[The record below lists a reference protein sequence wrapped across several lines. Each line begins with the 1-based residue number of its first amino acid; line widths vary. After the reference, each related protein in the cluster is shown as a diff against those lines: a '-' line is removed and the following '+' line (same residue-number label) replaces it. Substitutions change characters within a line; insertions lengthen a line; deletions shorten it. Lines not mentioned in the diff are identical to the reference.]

1 MKKYDKIYHVVLC
14 KKIEIGQKD
23 IKGCIVMV
31 LINPREVAADAL
43 TEITDLKA
51 YSNITLRK
59 YLRLNGAMPR
69 RDKAFVTE
77 IVNGTLRNLIFIDH
91 ILNYYSQT
99 QTEKMKPYILSVL
112 RMSVY
117 QVVFM
122 DKVPDSAACSEAV
135 SLVKKRGLVF
145 LSGFVNGL
153 LRTVVRNKD
162 SFELPEKGTREYISV
177 KYSYPLW
184 IVNMWLAKYDF
195 ETVEKICIA
204 NNTAPDVCLCVNM
217 LKTTPA
223 ELSKRFSKIGVTVK
237 GGFYCD
243 NAIHIK
249 GSSNLAETEMY
260 KVGMFHVQDESSML
274 AVSVLNPQP
283 GQTVLDACAAPGGKS
298 FLIAQ
303 KMNNSG
309 KVVSCDI
316 HPHKINLM
324 NEMRDRL
331 GIKMMDTRLRDASV
345 VYDADAEKYDKVI
358 IDAPCSGLGLI
369 RKKPD
374 IKTNKKGED
383 IDGLVQLQAEILEA
397 SAKCVKVGGTLV
409 YSTCTICKKEN
420 ELNVKKF
427 LSNNSNFEII
437 DIKEY
442 LPESLKEY
450 PEDGMLQLLPGIH
463 ETDGFFIAAM
473 RKNGH

>member
-1 MKKYDKIYHVVLC
+1 
-14 KKIEIGQKD
+14 
-23 IKGCIVMV
+23 MV

-43 TEITDLKA
+43 TEIIDSKA

-77 IVNGTLRNLIFIDH
+77 TVNGTLRNLIFIDH
-91 ILNYYSQT
+91 ILNNYSKT
-99 QTEKMKPYILSVL
+99 KTHKMKPYILSVL

-117 QVVFM
+117 QIVFM
-122 DKVPDSAACSEAV
+122 DRVPDSAACSEAV

-153 LRTVVRNKD
+153 LRTVARNKD
-162 SFELPEKGTREYISV
+162 SFDLPEQGTSEYISV

-195 ETVEKICIA
+195 NTVEKICIA
-204 NNTAPDVCLCVNM
+204 NNTAPDVCLCSNT
-217 LKTTPA
+217 LKTTPS
-223 ELSKRFSKIGVTVK
+223 ELSRRFSKIGVSVK
-237 GGFYCD
+237 KGYYCG
-243 NAIHIK
+243 NAVHIK

-274 AVSVLNPQP
+274 AVCVLNPEP
-283 GQTVLDACAAPGGKS
+283 GESILDVCAAPGGKS
-298 FLIAQ
+298 FLIAE
-303 KMNNSG
+303 KMNNNG
-309 KVVSCDI
+309 KIDSCDI
-316 HPHKINLM
+316 HKHKIDLM
-324 NEMRDRL
+324 NEARDRL
-331 GIKMMDTRLRDASV
+331 GIKIMNTKLRDASV
-345 VYDADAEKYDKVI
+345 IHDADTEKYDKVI

-374 IKTNKKGED
+374 IKINKKGED
-383 IDGLVQLQAEILEA
+383 IDELVKLQAEILEA
-397 SAKCVKVGGTLV
+397 SSKCVKVGGVLV

-427 LSNNSNFEII
+427 LENNSNFEKIN
-437 DIKEY
+437 IKEY
-442 LPESLKEY
+442 LPEVLREY
-450 PEDGMLQLLPGIH
+450 ADNGMIQFLPGVH